1 MELIVRLS
9 KSHAVFLVEH
19 DIDRVLSVSDR
30 ITVLHAGRLIADGS
44 PDRSSAIRPSLMPI

>member
-1 MELIVRLS
+1 
-9 KSHAVFLVEH
+9 VFLVEH

-44 PDRSSAIRPSLMPI
+44 PDAIVAIRPSLMPI